1 VCGVLLPLQVIELN
15 VSTAAVDPQK
25 TRDITIGDSFD
36 VEYSYSVKWKPVAT
50 KFGDR
55 MNRYSRYS
63 FLPQHLEVGGGVAVL
78 CICKGGG

>member
-1 VCGVLLPLQVIELN
+1 LWLPLQVIELN

-36 VEYSYSVKWKPVAT
+36 VEYSYSVKWKPVPI
-50 KFGDR
+50 KFNDR

-63 FLPQHLEVGGGVAVL
+63 FLPQHLEVGGQGG
-78 CICKGGG
+78 CGGGGRGWL